1 MHSDGTDEVS
11 ELTTM
16 KDVAARAGVS
26 VATVSAVINASR
38 PVSERL
44 RQRVLAAIEELQYRP
59 NHVARALST
68 KKSFVI
74 GGLVPS
80 IANPFFPQILK
91 SVEEIAFR
99 HSFSVVVCNTDGN
112 LEKVR
117 RYQQMLL
124 ENRVAGVFLTL
135 TWDLA
140 RPEVIR
146 PFTEANIPIVGLAG
160 ARVVDEIDVIMPDD
174 ERGSREMTAVL
185 LGLGHRRIA
194 FIGVE
199 ESETTRLRLRGY
211 RAACEEAGV
220 QVCQELIRL
229 GNRFDESE
237 GYALT
242 KRLLAEKQ
250 EFTALVAYNDVMAQG
265 ALTALAEGG
274 IRVPEDVSVAGYDDT
289 VARFTRPKLASVAIP
304 KERMGRLAADLLI
317 ERINGYKGEPQKI
330 LLRPE
335 PIVRESISPPKKR

>member
-1 MHSDGTDEVS
+1 
-11 ELTTM
+11 M

-26 VATVSAVINASR
+26 VATVSAVINGSR

-68 KKSFVI
+68 KKTFVI

-91 SVEEIAFR
+91 SFEEVAFR

-112 LEKVR
+112 PEKVR
-117 RYQQMLL
+117 RYQEMLL
-124 ENRVAGVFLTL
+124 EHRVAGVFLTL

-146 PFTEANIPIVGLAG
+146 PFLEAKIPVVGVAG
-160 ARVVDEIDVIMPDD
+160 ARAVDGIDLIMPDD
-174 ERGSREMTAVL
+174 EWGSREMTAIL
-185 LGLGHRRIA
+185 LRLGHRRIA
-194 FIGVE
+194 FIGVK
-199 ESETTRLRLRGY
+199 ESETTRRRLQGF
-211 RAACEEAGV
+211 RAACCDAGV
-220 QVCQELIRL
+220 EVCDKLIRL
-229 GNRFDESE
+229 GTRFDEDE

-242 KRLLAEKQ
+242 KRLLAEKA
-250 EFTALVAYNDVMAQG
+250 EFTALFAYNDVMAQG

-274 IRVPEDVSVAGYDDT
+274 IRVPEDVSVVGFDDT
-289 VARFTRPKLASVAIP
+289 LARFTRPKLSSVAIP
-304 KERMGRLAADLLI
+304 KEQMGRLAADLLL
-317 ERINGYKGEPQKI
+317 ERIHGYKGEPERI

-335 PIVRESISPPKKR
+335 PIVRESIGPPSQVLV

>member
-1 MHSDGTDEVS
+1 M
-11 ELTTM
+11 
-16 KDVAARAGVS
+16 AARAGVS
-26 VATVSAVINASR
+26 VATVSAVINDSR

-44 RQRVLAAIEELQYRP
+44 RQRVLSAIDELQYRP

-68 KKSFVI
+68 SKSTVI

-80 IANPFFPQILK
+80 VANPFFPQIIK
-91 SVEEIAFR
+91 SMEEVAFS
-99 HSFSVVVCNTDGN
+99 HSFSVVICNTDGN

-124 ENRVAGVFLTL
+124 QHRVAGVFLTL

-146 PFTEANIPIVGLAG
+146 PFVEANIPVVGVAG
-160 ARVVDEIDVIMPDD
+160 ARTVEGIDMILPDD
-174 ERGSREMTAVL
+174 SGGSYDMTAIL
-185 LGLGHRRIA
+185 LRLGHRRIA
-194 FIGVE
+194 FVGVE
-199 ESETTRLRLRGY
+199 GSETTRLRLQGY
-211 RAACEEAGV
+211 RAAHEEAGV
-220 QVCQELIRL
+220 PVCQKLVRL
-229 GNRFDESE
+229 GSRFDEDE

-242 KRLLAEKQ
+242 KRLLAERAG
-250 EFTALVAYNDVMAQG
+250 FTALVAYNDVMAQG
-265 ALTALAEGG
+265 ALTALAESG
-274 IRVPEDVSVAGYDDT
+274 IKVPEDVSVAGYDDT
-289 VARFTRPKLASVAIP
+289 LARFTRPKLASVAIP

-335 PIVRESISPPKKR
+335 PVVRESIGPPGRP